1 MKKPKWK
8 PSWAKGDPNLLLLD
22 PSYIKHLNEQRDY
35 AQHLAK
41 KLDRESKRR
50 IKPDWDKWPDTVP
63 VLLWEAI
70 ALSLNCEPK
79 CLPGLGRDP
88 LKPLLDFEKC
98 PAEFRRRL
106 EIAKKRIS
114 ELEVNSESC
123 IRVEEKEVIL
133 SRLVAMSQ
141 SLIIAWKF
149 PAGYPRSIPSL
160 DDSER
165 RDQPTQSVGSH
176 TLSKSATK
184 ATGNDPCG
192 VKGGVL
198 VEKHRSQWKTIEAD
212 LKNAKNLGLS
222 NAAKISHGIWDET
235 KAVGW
240 AISRGKYKEKKP
252 PASPFPTAD

>member
-141 SLIIAWKF
+141 SLMTTWKF
-149 PAGYPRSIPSL
+149 PKGYPSDIGTVEKPGPS
-160 DDSER
+160 SYKEQNER
-165 RDQPTQSVGSH
+165 GEVLKPLKKKGENWTPEHRKDLLSLVKKGKKIRD
-176 TLSKSATK
+176 LMEL
-184 ATGNDPCG
+184 CG
-192 VKGGVL
+192 VGRTVITEQL
-198 VEKHRSQWKTIEAD
+198 SRARVEQ
-212 LKNAKNLGLS
+212 
-222 NAAKISHGIWDET
+222 
-235 KAVGW
+235 
-240 AISRGKYKEKKP
+240 
-252 PASPFPTAD
+252 AS